1 MSAGSDP
8 QPQAGSRCGCVK
20 SVVLAVSLCPKT
32 RQVTCRYAFR
42 PGAPAAA
49 PRSLTPHISG
59 GDESAASL
67 PLPAHSDPGH
77 FVLALK
83 PVGRWGRGRLSS
95 LPLLP
100 QSPPYLQAW
109 AVMVLERTA
118 TLSYLAREVRS
129 ESYLC

>member
-1 MSAGSDP
+1 MGSDT

-32 RQVTCRYAFR
+32 RQVTCRHAFR
-42 PGAPAAA
+42 TGAPAAA
-49 PRSLTPHISG
+49 PRSLTPHTSG
-59 GDESAASL
+59 RDESAATL

-100 QSPPYLQAW
+100 QSP
-109 AVMVLERTA
+109 RTCRPG
-118 TLSYLAREVRS
+118 L
-129 ESYLC
+129 